1 MKVGR
6 WGHLVNHCTTVHL
19 LYSSRLNEV
28 GVDMLD
34 DPVEVKLSESQD
46 RWSAALSTFSTLRRD
61 SQALI
66 EQIRRSMNEMRALR
80 ARLVQAPSGPTSNG
94 STPPELPR
102 PVHFQLQYGL
112 TPREMQVA
120 MLLAEGRSNEDLAS
134 ALKISPHT
142 ARHHTQHVLAKL
154 GVHSRSQAGAKIRN
168 W

>member
-19 LYSSRLNEV
+19 LFSSRLNEV
-28 GVDMLD
+28 GDDMLD
-34 DPVEVKLSESQD
+34 DPVETKLSESQH
-46 RWSAALSTFSTLRRD
+46 RWIAALSTFSALRRD

-66 EQIRRSMNEMRALR
+66 EQIRRSINEMRALR
-80 ARLVQAPSGPTSNG
+80 ARLVRAPGQPPSSG

-102 PVHFQLQYGL
+102 AVHFQLQYGL

-120 MLLAEGRSNEDLAS
+120 ILLAEGHSNEDIAS
-134 ALKISPHT
+134 ALKVSPHT

-154 GVHSRSQAGAKIRN
+154 GVHSRAQAGAKIRN